1 MSKKVKLVGLL
12 LVGGLLLSGSLALN
26 NDVKAEEPKEKFVLS
41 ENAIEESRLVKI
53 SKIEDNITVMQDLVG
68 NEFEVA
74 TTTDYCVGDT
84 WFLKVD
90 RDGIKEVYRKN
101 NLDSSSEL
109 AHNARVKRVQSEKNL

>member
-1 MSKKVKLVGLL
+1 M
-12 LVGGLLLSGSLALN
+12 N
-26 NDVKAEEPKEKFVLS
+26 
-41 ENAIEESRLVKI
+41 
-53 SKIEDNITVMQDLVG
+53 
-68 NEFEVA
+68 FEVT

-101 NLDSSSEL
+101 NLDRSSEL

>member
-1 MSKKVKLVGLL
+1 MSKKVKMVGLI
-12 LVGGLLLSGSLALN
+12 LVGGLLLSGLLTLN
-26 NDVKAEEPKEKFVLS
+26 SEVKTEEPKEKFVLS